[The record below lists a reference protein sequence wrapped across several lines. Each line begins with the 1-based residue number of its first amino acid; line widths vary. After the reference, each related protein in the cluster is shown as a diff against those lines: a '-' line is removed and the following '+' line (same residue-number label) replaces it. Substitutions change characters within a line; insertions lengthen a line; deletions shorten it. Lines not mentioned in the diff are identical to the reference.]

1 MNTKQTIEGHGNVQV
16 AGNLIVNVYV
26 IQMPTA
32 SRRRAVNA
40 GRRRKRLGSEPA
52 RRFCFFCCI
61 FAGSGVVL
69 SPAT

>member
-32 SRRRAVNA
+32 SRRRDVNA

-52 RRFCFFCCI
+52 RRF
-61 FAGSGVVL
+61 
-69 SPAT
+69 

>member
-32 SRRRAVNA
+32 SRRRAVKS
-40 GRRRKRLGSEPA
+40 GRRRKSLGPEPA
-52 RRFCFFCCI
+52 QRF
-61 FAGSGVVL
+61 
-69 SPAT
+69 

>member
-40 GRRRKRLGSEPA
+40 GRRRKCLGSEPA
-52 RRFCFFCCI
+52 RRF
-61 FAGSGVVL
+61 
-69 SPAT
+69 